1 MMINI
6 IVIVIAVI
14 AILSAVLIPTFSNVV
29 SNAKDAALKADLKAI
44 YTEYVADAAEKGLE
58 VEEEVVIEITDTEGA
73 KYYKVSNGQLV
84 SELEEPVCDA
94 KVYGDN
100 IYFADH
106 LDGDDD
112 NTACDRTGCPAD

>member
-1 MMINI
+1 MPPTSGADIASL
-6 IVIVIAVI
+6 IVFLPNNPIF
-14 AILSAVLIPTFSNVV
+14 LPE

-44 YTEYVADAAEKGLE
+44 YTEYVAQAAEDGLE
-58 VEEEVVIEITDTEGA
+58 VEEEVVIEITDTDGA

-112 NTACDRTGCPAD
+112 NTDCDRTGCPAA